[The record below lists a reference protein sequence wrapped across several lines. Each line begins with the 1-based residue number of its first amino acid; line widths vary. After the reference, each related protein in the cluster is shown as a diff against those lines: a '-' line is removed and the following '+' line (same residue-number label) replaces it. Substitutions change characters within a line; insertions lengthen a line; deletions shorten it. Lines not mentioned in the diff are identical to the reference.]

1 MRKTFLYKVY
11 DSNSNYIKTWSD
23 VVSSLSFDWNI
34 NSGFGETTV
43 RLQRYFD
50 SFGEEDDVA
59 LNNEVQVYC
68 IDGDNSS
75 GSIIY
80 SGYISGYA
88 PVLDGANEYVD
99 VTLLG
104 YTSTLEDDILKN
116 GSNTIVT
123 YNSYDPSNIISD
135 IFTKYDNK
143 ITTGVINLT
152 GTTISYIFNTSTFLQ
167 AIRKIRELAPSG
179 WYFYIDAQNKL
190 HFKKKNTVADHTLI
204 IGKHLT
210 SVKPEKRLE
219 NVKNVVLFVGN
230 GVYKEYVRAGSIT
243 DYGRRVEVIQDKRV
257 TQEATADIMADTFL
271 DDHETVEIRTNV
283 RVIDNNIISNGLGYN
298 IETIKPGDTVQIKG
312 FGSNYPESLWD
323 VGIWNVTAW
332 DYSIS
337 YATGTI
343 MQIVSI
349 KYTPDYVDLEI
360 TSKPVPVNNRIE
372 DIYRNLEDYINKD
385 NPSVPTS

>member
-1 MRKTFLYKVY
+1 M
-11 DSNSNYIKTWSD
+11 
-23 VVSSLSFDWNI
+23 
-34 NSGFGETTV
+34 
-43 RLQRYFD
+43 
-50 SFGEEDDVA
+50 
-59 LNNEVQVYC
+59 
-68 IDGDNSS
+68 
-75 GSIIY
+75 
-80 SGYISGYA
+80 
-88 PVLDGANEYVD
+88 
-99 VTLLG
+99 
-104 YTSTLEDDILKN
+104 
-116 GSNTIVT
+116 
-123 YNSYDPSNIISD
+123 
-135 IFTKYDNK
+135 
-143 ITTGVINLT
+143 INLT

-332 DYSIS
+332 NYSIS